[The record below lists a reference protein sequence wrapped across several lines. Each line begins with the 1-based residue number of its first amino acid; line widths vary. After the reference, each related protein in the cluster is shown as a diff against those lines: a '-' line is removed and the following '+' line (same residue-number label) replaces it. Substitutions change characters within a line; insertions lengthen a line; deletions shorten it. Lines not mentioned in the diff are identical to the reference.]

1 MKESF
6 RTRLKRGDLLV
17 GTLLSLPAPE
27 VAEILAA
34 AGFDWLFI
42 DMEHSQL
49 DPPAAQVILQAVDQ
63 RIDCVLRVALNDE
76 IWLKK
81 TLDSGASGVIIPQV
95 NSAEDARR
103 AVRFCKYPPQGS
115 RSVGFSR
122 AQGYGFRLAEYLA
135 EANRQTAVI
144 VQIEH
149 IQAVNNVEAIL
160 AVEGVDAVLVGPY
173 DLSASMDHMGQVEH
187 PEVQA
192 AIQRVRQA
200 CQAQD
205 MPLGIFA
212 ATAERARVYIQED
225 YTLVAVGGDTLML
238 GSAAKEILGK
248 LRSQSK

>member
-6 RTRLKRGDLLV
+6 RTRLTRGDLLV
-17 GTLLSLPAPE
+17 GTLVSLPAPE
-27 VAEILAA
+27 VAEILAE
-34 AGFDWLFI
+34 AGLDWLFI

-49 DPPAAQVILQAVDQ
+49 DPPAAQLILQAVDQ

-81 TLDSGASGVIIPQV
+81 ALDTGASGVMIPQV

-103 AVRFCKYPPQGS
+103 AVRFCKYPPQGG
-115 RSVGFSR
+115 RSVGLWR
-122 AQGYGFRLAEYLA
+122 AQGYGARLAQYLA

-144 VQIEH
+144 IQAEH
-149 IQAVNNVEAIL
+149 IQAVNNIEAII

-187 PEVQA
+187 PDVQA
-192 AIQRVRQA
+192 AIQHVRRA
-200 CQAQD
+200 CQTRG

-212 ATAERARVYIQED
+212 TTAERAKAYIQEG
-225 YTLVAVGGDTLML
+225 YRLVAAGGDTLML
-238 GSAAKEILGK
+238 GNAARDILGK
-248 LRSQSK
+248 LRS

>member
-6 RTRLKRGDLLV
+6 RTRLIRGDLLV
-17 GTLLSLPAPE
+17 GTLVSLPAPE
-27 VAEILAA
+27 VAEILAE

-81 TLDSGASGVIIPQV
+81 ALDTGASGVMIPQV

-103 AVRFCKYPPQGS
+103 AVRFCKYPPQGG
-115 RSVGFSR
+115 RSVGLWR
-122 AQGYGFRLAEYLA
+122 AQGYGARLAQYLA
-135 EANRQTAVI
+135 EANSQTAVI
-144 VQIEH
+144 VQVEH
-149 IQAVNNVEAIL
+149 IQAVNNIDAII

-187 PEVQA
+187 PDVQA

-200 CQAQD
+200 CQARG

-212 ATAERARVYIQED
+212 TTAERARAYIQEGFR
-225 YTLVAVGGDTLML
+225 LVAAGGDTLML
-238 GSAAKEILGK
+238 GSAARDMLGK
-248 LRSQSK
+248 VRS

>member
-6 RTRLKRGDLLV
+6 RTRLKRGDLLA
-17 GTLLSLPAPE
+17 GTLVSLPAPE
-27 VAEILAA
+27 VAEILAE

-49 DPPAAQVILQAVDQ
+49 DPPAAQVLLQAVDY

-76 IWLKK
+76 IWIKK
-81 TLDSGASGVIIPQV
+81 ALDTGASGVMVPQV

-115 RSVGFSR
+115 RSVGLFR
-122 AQGYGFRLAEYLA
+122 AQGYGARLAEYLA
-135 EANRQTAVI
+135 VANQETAVI
-144 VQIEH
+144 VQVEH
-149 IQAVNNVEAIL
+149 IQAVGNVEAII

-192 AIQRVRQA
+192 VIQRVRQA
-200 CQAQD
+200 CQAQG

-212 ATAERARVYIQED
+212 ATAERARAYIQQG
-225 YTLVAVGGDTLML
+225 YRLVAVSGDTLML
-238 GSAAKEILGK
+238 GAAARDVLSK
-248 LRSQSK
+248 LRA

>member
-6 RTRLKRGDLLV
+6 RTRLKRGDLLT
-17 GTLLSLPAPE
+17 GTLVSLPAPE
-27 VAEILAA
+27 VAEILAE

-49 DPPAAQVILQAVDQ
+49 DPPAAQVILQAVDY

-76 IWLKK
+76 IWIKK
-81 TLDSGASGVIIPQV
+81 ALDTGASGVIIPQV

-115 RSVGFSR
+115 RSVGLFR
-122 AQGYGFRLAEYLA
+122 AQGYGVRLAEYLA
-135 EANRQTAVI
+135 EANSETAVI
-144 VQIEH
+144 VQVEH
-149 IQAVNNVEAIL
+149 IQAVENVEAII

-192 AIQRVRQA
+192 AIQRVRQV
-200 CQAQD
+200 CQAQN
-205 MPLGIFA
+205 MPLGIYA
-212 ATAERARVYIQED
+212 ATAERARDYIQQG
-225 YTLVAVGGDTLML
+225 YRLAAVSSDTLML
-238 GSAAKEILGK
+238 GAEARDVLGRLSA
-248 LRSQSK
+248 

>member
-1 MKESF
+1 MKETF
-6 RTRLKRGDLLV
+6 RTRLKRGDLLA
-17 GTLLSLPAPE
+17 GTLVSLPAPE
-27 VAEILAA
+27 VAEILAE

-49 DPPAAQVILQAVDQ
+49 DPPAAQVILQAVDY
-63 RIDCVLRVALNDE
+63 RIACVLRVALNDE
-76 IWLKK
+76 IWIKK
-81 TLDSGASGVIIPQV
+81 ALDTGASGVMVPQV

-115 RSVGFSR
+115 RSVGLFR
-122 AQGYGFRLAEYLA
+122 AQGYGARLTEYLA
-135 EANRQTAVI
+135 EANQRTAVI
-144 VQIEH
+144 VQVEH
-149 IQAVNNVEAIL
+149 IQAVGNVEAII

-200 CQAQD
+200 CQAQG

-212 ATAERARVYIQED
+212 ATAERARAYIQQG
-225 YTLVAVGGDTLML
+225 YRLVAVSGDTLML
-238 GSAAKEILGK
+238 GVAARDLLSKLSA
-248 LRSQSK
+248 

>member
-1 MKESF
+1 MKESL
-6 RTRLKRGDLLV
+6 RTRLKRGDLLA
-17 GTLLSLPAPE
+17 GTLVSLPAPE
-27 VAEILAA
+27 VAEILAE

-49 DPPAAQVILQAVDQ
+49 DPPAAQVILQAVDYH
-63 RIDCVLRVALNDE
+63 IDCVLRVALNDE
-76 IWLKK
+76 IWIKK
-81 TLDSGASGVIIPQV
+81 ALDTGASGVMVPQV

-115 RSVGFSR
+115 RSVGLFR
-122 AQGYGFRLAEYLA
+122 AQGYGARLAEYLA
-135 EANRQTAVI
+135 EANQETAVI
-144 VQIEH
+144 VQVEH
-149 IQAVNNVEAIL
+149 IRAVGNVEAII

-200 CQAQD
+200 CQAQG

-212 ATAERARVYIQED
+212 ATAERARAYIQQGFR
-225 YTLVAVGGDTLML
+225 LVAVSGDTLML
-238 GSAAKEILGK
+238 GAAARDVLSK
-248 LRSQSK
+248 LRA

>member
-6 RTRLKRGDLLV
+6 RTRLKRGDLLT
-17 GTLLSLPAPE
+17 GTLINLPAPE
-27 VAEILAA
+27 VAEILAE

-49 DPPAAQVILQAVDQ
+49 DTPAAQLILQAVDH

-81 TLDSGASGVIIPQV
+81 ALDTGASGVMIPQV

-115 RSVGFSR
+115 RSVGLWR
-122 AQGYGFRLAEYLA
+122 AAKYGTRLAEYLA
-135 EANRQTAVI
+135 EANHETAVI
-144 VQIEH
+144 VQVEH
-149 IQAVNNVEAIL
+149 IQAVGNVESII

-187 PEVQA
+187 PDVQA

-200 CQAQD
+200 CQAQG

-212 ATAERARVYIQED
+212 TTAERAKVYIQQG
-225 YTLVAVGGDTLML
+225 YRLVTVGGDTLML
-238 GSAAKEILGK
+238 DSAAREILSK
-248 LRSQSK
+248 LRT

>member
-6 RTRLKRGDLLV
+6 RTRLTRGDLLV
-17 GTLLSLPAPE
+17 GTLVSLPAPE
-27 VAEILAA
+27 VAEILAE

-49 DPPAAQVILQAVDQ
+49 DPPAAQVILQAVDH

-81 TLDSGASGVIIPQV
+81 ALDTGASGVMIPQV
-95 NSAEDARR
+95 NSVGDARR
-103 AVRFCKYPPQGS
+103 AVRFCKYPPQGG
-115 RSVGFSR
+115 RSVGLSR
-122 AQGYGFRLAEYLA
+122 AQGYGARLAEYLA

-149 IQAVNNVEAIL
+149 IQAVNHIEAIL

-187 PEVQA
+187 PDVQA
-192 AIQRVRQA
+192 AIQRVHHA
-200 CQAQD
+200 CQSQG

-212 ATAERARVYIQED
+212 TTAARAKAYVQEG
-225 YTLVAVGGDTLML
+225 YRLVAVGGDTLML
-238 GSAAKEILGK
+238 GSAARDILEK
-248 LRSQSK
+248 LRS

>member
-6 RTRLKRGDLLV
+6 RTRLKRGDLLA
-17 GTLLSLPAPE
+17 GTLVSLPAPE
-27 VAEILAA
+27 VAEILAE

-49 DPPAAQVILQAVDQ
+49 DPPAAQVILQAVDY
-63 RIDCVLRVALNDE
+63 RIACVLRVALNDE
-76 IWLKK
+76 IWIKK
-81 TLDSGASGVIIPQV
+81 ALDTGASGVMVPQV

-103 AVRFCKYPPQGS
+103 AVRFCKYPPKGS
-115 RSVGFSR
+115 RSVGLFR
-122 AQGYGFRLAEYLA
+122 AQGYGARLTEYLA
-135 EANRQTAVI
+135 EANQGTAVI
-144 VQIEH
+144 VQVEH
-149 IQAVNNVEAIL
+149 IQAVGNVEAII

-200 CQAQD
+200 CQAQG

-212 ATAERARVYIQED
+212 ATAERARAYIQQG
-225 YTLVAVGGDTLML
+225 YRLVAVSGDTLML
-238 GSAAKEILGK
+238 GAAARDLLSRLSA
-248 LRSQSK
+248 